1 MKYIE
6 ADIYSSKSKKDLL
19 IGFLY
24 DEDYYTL
31 EEITNDLAK
40 ELNQDEKD
48 WDYVS
53 DISNNL
59 KDDEL
64 IVRVYPSDEKSAL
77 DLKEKLEENNLG
89 TLKFFEKDDQD
100 WANNWKAYYKAF
112 EIGKNLLIV
121 PEWETY
127 DNANNR
133 KIVKINP
140 GMAFGTGTHESTYM
154 CLEALD
160 KYVKKDMNIFDI
172 GCGSGILGIAAI
184 KLGGK
189 SATLVDIDDKCI
201 KASKENAKLNE
212 VYDKVKV
219 KKGNLLDV
227 IEGKCDIIVSNIIA
241 EIIVDEISNLSK
253 YLSGQKIF
261 ITSGIIL
268 EKKDLVTR
276 ALIKESFEILEVKEK
291 NDWCAIIARYV

>member
-1 MKYIE
+1 MSI
-6 ADIYSSKSKKDLL
+6 
-19 IGFLY
+19 
-24 DEDYYTL
+24 
-31 EEITNDLAK
+31 
-40 ELNQDEKD
+40 
-48 WDYVS
+48 
-53 DISNNL
+53 
-59 KDDEL
+59 
-64 IVRVYPSDEKSAL
+64 
-77 DLKEKLEENNLG
+77 
-89 TLKFFEKDDQD
+89 
-100 WANNWKAYYKAF
+100 
-112 EIGKNLLIV
+112 
-121 PEWETY
+121 
-127 DNANNR
+127 
-133 KIVKINP
+133 
-140 GMAFGTGTHESTYM
+140 
-154 CLEALD
+154 
-160 KYVKKDMNIFDI
+160 
-172 GCGSGILGIAAI
+172 IAGI

-253 YLSGQKIF
+253 HLSGQKIF

-268 EKKDLVTR
+268 EKKDLVTQ

>member
-64 IVRVYPSDEKSAL
+64 IVRVYPSDEKSAR

-160 KYVKKDMNIFDI
+160 KYVKKDMSIFDI

-227 IEGKCDIIVSNIIA
+227 IEGNVILLFLI
-241 EIIVDEISNLSK
+241 L
-253 YLSGQKIF
+253 LQK
-261 ITSGIIL
+261 
-268 EKKDLVTR
+268 
-276 ALIKESFEILEVKEK
+276 
-291 NDWCAIIARYV
+291 

>member
-1 MKYIE
+1 M
-6 ADIYSSKSKKDLL
+6 
-19 IGFLY
+19 
-24 DEDYYTL
+24 
-31 EEITNDLAK
+31 
-40 ELNQDEKD
+40 
-48 WDYVS
+48 
-53 DISNNL
+53 
-59 KDDEL
+59 
-64 IVRVYPSDEKSAL
+64 YPSDEKSAR

-253 YLSGQKIF
+253 HLSGQKIF

-268 EKKDLVTR
+268 EKKDLVTQ

>member
-64 IVRVYPSDEKSAL
+64 IVRVYPSDEKSAR

-160 KYVKKDMNIFDI
+160 KYVKKDMSIFDI

-253 YLSGQKIF
+253 HLSEQKIF

-268 EKKDLVTR
+268 EKKDLVTQ

>member
-89 TLKFFEKDDQD
+89 TLKFFEKDL
-100 WANNWKAYYKAF
+100 F
-112 EIGKNLLIV
+112 
-121 PEWETY
+121 
-127 DNANNR
+127 
-133 KIVKINP
+133 
-140 GMAFGTGTHESTYM
+140 F
-154 CLEALD
+154 
-160 KYVKKDMNIFDI
+160 
-172 GCGSGILGIAAI
+172 
-184 KLGGK
+184 
-189 SATLVDIDDKCI
+189 
-201 KASKENAKLNE
+201 
-212 VYDKVKV
+212 
-219 KKGNLLDV
+219 
-227 IEGKCDIIVSNIIA
+227 
-241 EIIVDEISNLSK
+241 
-253 YLSGQKIF
+253 
-261 ITSGIIL
+261 
-268 EKKDLVTR
+268 
-276 ALIKESFEILEVKEK
+276 
-291 NDWCAIIARYV
+291 